1 MNLTPDT
8 INIVA
13 NEYATNPRR
22 IIQLFNNLSAELNI
36 LSQNCDEKFL
46 KENQSIIC
54 KALIIR
60 EEWSEY
66 YNLIKKDNK
75 LLKAKN
81 YKPNSNED
89 TQKYKELNI
98 FLNKTYCL
106 TTDTKLPV
114 IEKILSNSNTFHEF
128 PKTIMDS
135 VVSFN
140 IKQLIEY
147 TQTSSENLE
156 LSIKYLL
163 DRLEKS
169 INKQTYGSETVQ
181 MFVSLLAINENN
193 KLTSTNNKKIQ
204 TAIFGQV
211 KNFLTFVPEEY
222 FPFLTQYINDLD
234 SNNYLI
240 DEINQYMEENLKED
254 DETDNFAY
262 KLYKSI
268 LLNCNDIKKLKNKFK
283 IWYSISDTNLP
294 NLDIKDK
301 IQSVLTDELIIFIL
315 SGTTNTN
322 EDSWVFDDL
331 EYLAQYGKLSE
342 KQKDLIFTFFNS
354 KTSAFNGSN
363 DQELLNSLRFITK
376 MLKYV
381 KINKNKAFMNFYE
394 NTFRQQQVSY
404 QQRTILQTVT
414 NEDDLRTIIDFLILT
429 YISGYNTPA
438 IQDKLRVLFDT
449 YSELQAYILASIK
462 NICDNGIQI
471 FPLQYI
477 VFKTSEISETSL
489 FLLSKIV
496 KEKDDKGE
504 YHIEDSSVKTK
515 IDYLVKNL
523 TKEEYNVQINN
534 FFENNIADSR
544 IKELL
549 IQTISSANRETIV
562 SLSLK
567 LQSNAFDKICEN
579 IQLYKNEKSLL
590 EAIATSK
597 TKKHISAL
605 TQLIKENLIAKNE
618 FEYWKE
624 LYEKIDE
631 KNIPAKDKKII
642 QTVFDAELED
652 EKEQAI

>member
-1 MNLTPDT
+1 
-8 INIVA
+8 
-13 NEYATNPRR
+13 
-22 IIQLFNNLSAELNI
+22 
-36 LSQNCDEKFL
+36 
-46 KENQSIIC
+46 
-54 KALIIR
+54 
-60 EEWSEY
+60 
-66 YNLIKKDNK
+66 
-75 LLKAKN
+75 
-81 YKPNSNED
+81 
-89 TQKYKELNI
+89 
-98 FLNKTYCL
+98 
-106 TTDTKLPV
+106 
-114 IEKILSNSNTFHEF
+114 
-128 PKTIMDS
+128 
-135 VVSFN
+135 
-140 IKQLIEY
+140 
-147 TQTSSENLE
+147 
-156 LSIKYLL
+156 
-163 DRLEKS
+163 
-169 INKQTYGSETVQ
+169 
-181 MFVSLLAINENN
+181 
-193 KLTSTNNKKIQ
+193 
-204 TAIFGQV
+204 
-211 KNFLTFVPEEY
+211 
-222 FPFLTQYINDLD
+222 
-234 SNNYLI
+234 
-240 DEINQYMEENLKED
+240 
-254 DETDNFAY
+254 
-262 KLYKSI
+262 
-268 LLNCNDIKKLKNKFK
+268 
-283 IWYSISDTNLP
+283 
-294 NLDIKDK
+294 
-301 IQSVLTDELIIFIL
+301 
-315 SGTTNTN
+315 
-322 EDSWVFDDL
+322 
-331 EYLAQYGKLSE
+331 
-342 KQKDLIFTFFNS
+342 
-354 KTSAFNGSN
+354 
-363 DQELLNSLRFITK
+363 

-523 TKEEYNVQINN
+523 TKEEYNVQINS
-534 FFENNIADSR
+534 FFENNIDDSR

-631 KNIPAKDKKII
+631 KNIPTKDKKII